1 MESVKVLVIEDEVAL
16 ADAIRRGLVAEGFEV
31 DLVHNGREGLE
42 LGLERRHDAIVLDIL
57 LPGMNGYKVCE
68 NLRAAEVWTPI
79 LMLTAKD
86 GEYDEAE
93 ALDTGADDF
102 LSKPFSFVV
111 LVARLNAL
119 SRRTQVRA
127 QTLTAGSLTLD
138 PATMSCTRNGHEI
151 ALTPR
156 ECSLLEAL
164 LKRDGAVA
172 PKQEL
177 LTEVWGETF
186 EGDPNIVEVYIG
198 YLRKKID
205 ADHDH
210 KIIQTVRGI
219 GYRLVGEPPT

>member
-1 MESVKVLVIEDEVAL
+1 MRVLLVEDEERLAFAIVA
-16 ADAIRRGLVAEGFEV
+16 GLGAEGFAV
-31 DLVHNGREGLE
+31 DAVRTGGAGLARASDGE
-42 LGLERRHDAIVLDIL
+42 YFAIILDIL
-57 LPGMNGYKVCE
+57 LPDLNGYEVCAR
-68 NLRAAEVWTPI
+68 LREREIWTPI

-102 LSKPFSFVV
+102 LSKPFSYVV
-111 LVARLNAL
+111 LMARLRAL
-119 SRRTQVRA
+119 ARRTQVRA

-138 PATMSCTRNGHEI
+138 PATMSCTREGHEI

-186 EGDPNIVEVYIG
+186 EGDPNIVEVYVG
-198 YLRKKID
+198 YL
-205 ADHDH
+205 
-210 KIIQTVRGI
+210 
-219 GYRLVGEPPT
+219 

>member
-1 MESVKVLVIEDEVAL
+1 MKVLVVEDEVAL

-42 LGLERRHDAIVLDIL
+42 LGLERRHDAVVLDIL

-111 LVARLNAL
+111 LVARLRAL
-119 SRRTQVRA
+119 GRRTQVRA
-127 QTLTAGSLTLD
+127 QTLSVGSLTLD
-138 PATMSCTRNGHEI
+138 PATMSCTRDGQEI

-177 LTEVWGETF
+177 LTEVWGEGF
-186 EGDPNIVEVYIG
+186 QGDPNIVEVYVG

-219 GYRLVGEPPT
+219 GYRLVGEPAG